1 MTDLEERLRHELRA
15 AAERAQPMHLRPL
28 QARRVPGKSGS
39 RRWLAPVA
47 AVAAVAVVVGGL
59 TLSVHELQSGHAPVV
74 DMPSHRV
81 IDPPAFAGE
90 VLSSADSAWIKMF
103 SPVTGRVVRSVAAL
117 GTGTGNGFALSPD
130 SRSVYLVRVSHR
142 QIRIERISVATGRRS
157 FVAVG
162 EQPAVSP
169 DGQLLAYATG
179 RLDSELAVRNL
190 SSGRTRTVDLTKLI
204 GSGSSLLGGQVAWLG
219 SGSQVVAIP
228 SGNIVAQAARGRSAA
243 TGPGRFCASAATRLC
258 LVVVDLSAG
267 HIRARRI
274 VIPGLNPSLMSGD
287 LTRNRSL
294 LMVATRAG
302 GPPSVDEVT
311 ISGSGASVRH
321 LANLPRGALAVA
333 FAPAGDRILYLAGH
347 RPVVLWVATIRDGGL
362 ADVHRLFADSS
373 KGGGFDLAAW

>member
-1 MTDLEERLRHELRA
+1 MTDLEERLRRELRA

-47 AVAAVAVVVGGL
+47 AVAAVAVVVGGM
-59 TLSVHELQSGHAPVV
+59 TFAVRELQGAATPVV
-74 DMPSHRV
+74 DMPTHRV

-90 VLSSADSAWIKMF
+90 VLSSSDSAWIKMF

-142 QIRIERISVATGRRS
+142 QIRIQRISVATGRKS

-162 EQPAVSP
+162 AQPAVSP
-169 DGQLLAYATG
+169 DGHFLAYATG
-179 RLDSELAVRNL
+179 RLSSELAVRNL
-190 SSGRTRTVDLTKLI
+190 VSGRTRTVDLTRLI
-204 GSGSSLLGGQVAWLG
+204 GSGSSLIGGQIAWLG
-219 SGSQVVAIP
+219 SGTQVAAIP
-228 SGNIVAQAARGRSAA
+228 SGNVVAQAADGRSAA
-243 TGPGRFCASAATRLC
+243 AGPDRFCASATRLC
-258 LVVVDLSAG
+258 LIVVDLSAG
-267 HIRARRI
+267 RIRARRI

-294 LMVATRAG
+294 RMVATRAG

-311 ISGSGASVRH
+311 ISGSGASVTH
-321 LANLPRGALAVA
+321 LANFPPGALAVA

-347 RPVVLWVATIRDGGL
+347 RPVALSVATIRDGRL
-362 ADVHRLFADSS
+362 ADVRRLFADSS